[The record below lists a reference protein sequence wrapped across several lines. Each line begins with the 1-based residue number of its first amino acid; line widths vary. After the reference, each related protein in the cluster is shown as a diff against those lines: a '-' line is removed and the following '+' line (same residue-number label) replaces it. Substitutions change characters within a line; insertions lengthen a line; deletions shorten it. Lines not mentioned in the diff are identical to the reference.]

1 MDVERVHLLGAGL
14 SVRGRQSMASTVA
27 FLAASCCIRSG
38 FWAGQMK
45 SMRVVPS
52 RISATSSLLG
62 GRTLKTMSDAA
73 HKAAASPAISRARSA
88 VGVVAEIGG
97 ISGPG
102 LHGDGKAQLDQLLHH
117 IGHGGHA
124 LFAREGFTPARQ

>member
-1 MDVERVHLLGAGL
+1 
-14 SVRGRQSMASTVA
+14 MASTVA
-27 FLAASCCIRSG
+27 LRADSCCINSG

-45 SMRVVPS
+45 SMSVVPS

-62 GRTLKTMSDAA
+62 GRTLKTMSEAA
-73 HKAAASPAISRARSA
+73 HSAAAPNDLGPGGA

-97 ISGPG
+97 IPRPR
-102 LHGDGKAQLDQLLHH
+102 LHSDGEAQLDQLLHH

-124 LFAREGFTPARQ
+124 LFAGEGFPRHADTLRLRVWACLHQRSPQVS